1 MMGVRY
7 YQSPDGSGSI
17 KHHPFCVSTLN
28 TEGEKE
34 YALDEQG
41 NRIRS
46 VRINKD
52 GTPYIPATAERQYH
66 RITREEFIDRRR
78 RMPTKK
84 QAAAIEDEL
93 KAQKDLITAQVSSI
107 GESVEHVHDEN
118 CDHPE
123 EE

>member
-1 MMGVRY
+1 MGIRY
-7 YQSPDGSGSI
+7 YQAPDGSGTI
-17 KHHPFCVSTLN
+17 KHHPFCVA
-28 TEGEKE
+28 EIVDGEKV
-34 YALDEQG
+34 YTLDGDG

-46 VRINKD
+46 IRINKD
-52 GTPYIPATAERQYH
+52 GTPYIPTSSEGHYH

-84 QAAAIEDEL
+84 QAAAIEEEL
-93 KAQKDLITAQVSSI
+93 KAQKDLMTAQIGSM

-118 CDHPE
+118 CDHSE

>member
-1 MMGVRY
+1 MGVRY
-7 YQSPDGSGSI
+7 YQSPDGEGPI

-34 YALDEQG
+34 YTLDEQG

-52 GTPYIPATAERQYH
+52 GSAFTAHSGHLQ
-66 RITREEFIDRRR
+66 RITREDFLNRRR
-78 RMPTKK
+78 KQPTKK
-84 QAAAIEDEL
+84 QAAAIEEEM
-93 KAQKDLITAQVSSI
+93 KAQHDLLMAQTASM
-107 GESVEHVHDEN
+107 GEAVNHVHDEN
-118 CDHPE
+118 CDHTE

>member
-1 MMGVRY
+1 MGVRY
-7 YQSPDGSGSI
+7 YQAPGGIGPI
-17 KHHPFCVSTLN
+17 KHHPFCVSTLDSN
-28 TEGEKE
+28 GEKVFT
-34 YALDEQG
+34 LDEDG

-52 GTPYIPATAERQYH
+52 GTPYIHTKERKYQ
-66 RITREEFIDRRR
+66 RLTRQEFTDRRR
-78 RMPTKK
+78 PMPTKK

-93 KAQKDLITAQVSSI
+93 KAQKDLITAQASSI

-118 CDHPE
+118 CDHSE

>member
-7 YQSPDGSGSI
+7 YQAPDGSGFI
-17 KHHPFCVSTLN
+17 KHHPFCVATLN
-28 TEGEKE
+28 TEGEKV
-34 YALDEQG
+34 YTLDEDG

-46 VRINKD
+46 IRVNKD
-52 GTPYIPATAERQYH
+52 GTPYITTSERKYH
-66 RITREEFIDRRR
+66 RITKEEFTDRRR

-84 QAAAIEDEL
+84 QAAAVEEEL
-93 KAQKDLITAQVSSI
+93 KAQKDLMTAQMGSM

-118 CDHPE
+118 CDHTE